1 MEKEMS
7 ENQARKWQVNPRYN
21 PQEES
26 QTVVRKVKKTPWI
39 TKGEKVIYS
48 ITGAAILAFGI
59 GIVSFAS
66 GTDSL
71 NRGMQNVET
80 NINNQKIINENLN
93 FEKEELSRPERIT
106 EIAEKNGLKIQNS
119 EVKQAETVNN

>member
-1 MEKEMS
+1 MS
-7 ENQARKWQVNPRYN
+7 ANQARKWQTSPQYN
-21 PQEES
+21 PQKQP
-26 QTVVRKVKKTPWI
+26 QTVVRKVKKKAWI

-48 ITGAAILAFGI
+48 FTGAAVLAFAI
-59 GIVSFAS
+59 GMVAYAS

-71 NRGMQNVET
+71 NRELQQLES
-80 NINNQKIINENLN
+80 NITQQQIVNEGLH

-119 EVKQAETVNN
+119 EVKQAETVSN

>member
-1 MEKEMS
+1 MS
-7 ENQARKWQVNPRYN
+7 ENQARKWQVNPQYN
-21 PQEES
+21 PQKES
-26 QTVVRKVKKTPWI
+26 QTVVKKVKKTPWI

-48 ITGAAILAFGI
+48 VTGAAILAFGI

-66 GTDSL
+66 EADTL
-71 NRGMQNVET
+71 NRGMQQLEN
-80 NINNQKIINENLN
+80 NINNQKIVNENLN